1 MPYPIFS
8 LQDVDP
14 RFNERSYTNDEAVM
28 KQAINNRKNKQNKRL
43 FSLEDINN
51 ALSYISPGIAIANYI
66 YHKGKGII
74 NYLSSDSKKP
84 VIINLKNKNIRNVSK
99 EKNVNA
105 VLGNE
110 FIERKHNTVRKAK
123 DFKNTTD
130 TLLGDKGIRL
140 RNISQFY
147 GVENNKLKV
156 GSINQF
162 NENTEVVPVRN
173 KNQGKLKKII
183 NDTDTIPDYT
193 QMVESKYPAL
203 GLFKGMF
210 MSGQKVK
217 DYNLK
222 RINYRNNLVKN
233 HVPTNNYTIRRSLK
247 GITESGDTVT
257 LHNNLTNKVI
267 FTDENGNAIFVN
279 KLTDDNIRK
288 KVNKIL
294 NATPLYP
301 VMLDNGR
308 YSHYSLDGDVEGYV
322 NPLDNK
328 NKMYILGY

>member
-1 MPYPIFS
+1 MAS
-8 LQDVDP
+8 V
-14 RFNERSYTNDEAVM
+14 
-28 KQAINNRKNKQNKRL
+28 
-43 FSLEDINN
+43 DINN
-51 ALSYISPGIAIANYI
+51 ILSYISPGIAIANYI

-84 VIINLKNKNIRNVSK
+84 IIINLKNKNIRNVSK

-162 NENTEVVPVRN
+162 NENTEVIPVRN

-193 QMVESKYPAL
+193 QMVENKYPAL

-222 RINYRNNLVKN
+222 RINYRNNLIKN
-233 HVPTNNYTIRRSLK
+233 HVPTNNYIIRRSLK
-247 GITESGDTVT
+247 GITESGDTVP
-257 LHNNLTNKVI
+257 LHKNLTNKVL
-267 FTDENGNAIFVN
+267 FVN

-308 YSHYSLDGDVEGYV
+308 YSHYDLDSDVEGYV